1 MALVY
6 FDSSAFVK
14 LLVDKPG
21 SDLAARLWDGCDA
34 VLSSR
39 LTYVEVLA
47 ALGAAGRAREL
58 DEDRLRSTMRA
69 WEGFWAT
76 VWPVELSAELE
87 REAGQLSRRHSLGAN
102 HSVHLASA
110 LAVQNQDLVM
120 AVWDHRLHVTA
131 MAEHLAVAPAALDL
145 ELP

>member
-14 LLVDKPG
+14 LLVDRPG
-21 SDLAARLWDGCDA
+21 SDLAATLWDGCDA
-34 VLSSR
+34 ALSSR

-47 ALGAAGRAREL
+47 TLGAAGRAREL

-69 WEGFWAT
+69 WEGFWST

-87 REAGQLSRRHSLGAN
+87 RDAGQLSGRHSLGAN

-110 LAVQNQDLVM
+110 LAVQNQNLIV
-120 AVWDHRLHVTA
+120 AVWDQRLHAAMLAAKLTVT
-131 MAEHLAVAPAALDL
+131 PASLHVQL
-145 ELP
+145 L

>member
-14 LLVDKPG
+14 LLVDRPG
-21 SDLAARLWDGCDA
+21 SDLAATLWDGCDA
-34 VLSSR
+34 ALSSR

-87 REAGQLSRRHSLGAN
+87 RDAGQLSKRHSLGAN

-110 LAVQNQDLVM
+110 LTVQNHDLVA
-120 AVWDHRLHVTA
+120 AVWDQRLHAA
-131 MAEHLAVAPAALDL
+131 MLAEKLAVAPASLHVQ
-145 ELP
+145 LP